1 MYTCCNKS
9 HTTGLSNGA
18 VTVYSSGVLRAHPS
32 GVRVSQYSVFCV
44 LFCGLGYV
52 WVVYI
57 APTRYRTNVRKGWR
71 YQRSNHK
78 P

>member
-44 LFCGLGYV
+44 LFTVLCLSSDLNK
-52 WVVYI
+52 I
-57 APTRYRTNVRKGWR
+57 
-71 YQRSNHK
+71 
-78 P
+78 